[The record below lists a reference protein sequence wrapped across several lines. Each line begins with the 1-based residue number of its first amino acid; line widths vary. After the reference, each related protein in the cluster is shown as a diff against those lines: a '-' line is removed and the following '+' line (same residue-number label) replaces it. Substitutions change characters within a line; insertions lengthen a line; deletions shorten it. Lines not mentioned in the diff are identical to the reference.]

1 MQTDLFDNWKVQV
14 KKGYLEFCLLLLI
27 RTHERMYGLEL
38 LEKLSSL
45 EMPLKEGTLYP
56 LLNRLCDDKLLQS
69 SWETQNVKRHPR
81 KFYSLTRSGI
91 QALAGM
97 ETEFQRMTEIILT
110 LQKQNRGNA

>member
-1 MQTDLFDNWKVQV
+1 MQVTLDNWKVQV

-38 LEKLSSL
+38 LEKLKLL

-56 LLNRLCDDKLLQS
+56 LLNRLCDDGLLKAT
-69 SWETQNVKRHPR
+69 WETQNIKGHPR
-81 KFYSLTRSGI
+81 KFYSLTK
-91 QALAGM
+91 LGM
-97 ETEFQRMTEIILT
+97 QSLRDMESEFHKMMDIVIS